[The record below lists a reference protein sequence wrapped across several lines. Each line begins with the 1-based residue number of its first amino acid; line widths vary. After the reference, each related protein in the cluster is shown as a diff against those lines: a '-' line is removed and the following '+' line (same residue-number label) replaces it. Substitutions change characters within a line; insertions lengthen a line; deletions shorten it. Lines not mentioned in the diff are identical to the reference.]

1 MAVSFDTS
9 ATNTSRSSFTFSTD
23 STPILRVSK
32 HKCVVRTCR
41 LFSSA
46 HFCPPSPSE
55 FLDTSDQCCSHF
67 LLMTNLPATLE
78 GWRSEGRKR
87 DNSQTEFS
95 LSSFCIY
102 IHRNDW
108 GRCYTKHERTH
119 CIDAAGTSQIPADLQ
134 RSIIRQKTIG
144 SSFQQ
149 MLNYPVC
156 LQTWEILLHT
166 LKV

>member
-32 HKCVVRTCR
+32 HKCVVRTRR

-46 HFCPPSPSE
+46 HFCPLPPQNSWIPVINVV
-55 FLDTSDQCCSHF
+55 LTSCSWPTF
-67 LLMTNLPATLE
+67 QLR
-78 GWRSEGRKR
+78 WRGGEVRAGRGTIHK
-87 DNSQTEFS
+87 QFS

-108 GRCYTKHERTH
+108 GRCYTKHEGTH

-134 RSIIRQKTIG
+134 RSIVRQKTIG

-156 LQTWEILLHT
+156 LQTWEILLYT